1 MKTIEN
7 IRHDAQSLHKD
18 SDILEVRDVLIAT
31 LEAMEI
37 MDYKDDSNYASD
49 KDDNNYTSDISDLD
63 CRLDDLNTKI
73 DYLEEEIN
81 NIKGRIDSLEED
93 DRDSVINA
101 LEDDWKW

>member
-31 LEAMEI
+31 LEAMELLDI
-37 MDYKDDSNYASD
+37 
-49 KDDNNYTSDISDLD
+49 KDDNTYASDISDLD

-81 NIKGRIDSLEED
+81 NVKGRIDSLEED
-93 DRDSVINA
+93 DRDSVINV
-101 LEDDWKW
+101 LESDKQ

>member
-37 MDYKDDSNYASD
+37 MDIKDDSTEISRM
-49 KDDNNYTSDISDLD
+49 DDRIKNNMSDISAV
-63 CRLDDLNTKI
+63 
-73 DYLEEEIN
+73 N
-81 NIKGRIDSLEED
+81 NRVDKLSNRIDSLEED

-101 LEDDWKW
+101 LEDD

>member
-37 MDYKDDSNYASD
+37 MDYKDDSNYA
-49 KDDNNYTSDISDLD
+49 SDISDLD

>member
-31 LEAMEI
+31 LEAMELLDI
-37 MDYKDDSNYASD
+37 
-49 KDDNNYTSDISDLD
+49 KDDNTYASDISDLD

-81 NIKGRIDSLEED
+81 NVKGRIDSLEED
-93 DRDSVINA
+93 DRYSVINT
-101 LEDDWKW
+101 LESDKE